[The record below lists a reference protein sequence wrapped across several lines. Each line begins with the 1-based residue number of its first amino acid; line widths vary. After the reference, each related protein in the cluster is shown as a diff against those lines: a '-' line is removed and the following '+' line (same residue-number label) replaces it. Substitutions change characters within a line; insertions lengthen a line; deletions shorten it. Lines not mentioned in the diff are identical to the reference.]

1 MRVCECTC
9 THSCAQ
15 VYMCVCIW
23 VWRWEVE
30 LGCCQGPFSCEFAKW
45 WRQCVPRKWSLYTER
60 GNWSWKKKSS
70 RSHTHTHTECVYE
83 RKREEREEERALE
96 NEFLIPFIHET
107 LLHLPVLWIF
117 NSSLI
122 YTKYSSTHQTNHT
135 LLQASLG

>member
-1 MRVCECTC
+1 MVKTVCSKKMKFIHRKSQLKLKKEKQQI
-9 THSCAQ
+9 THSN
-15 VYMCVCIW
+15 
-23 VWRWEVE
+23 
-30 LGCCQGPFSCEFAKW
+30 
-45 WRQCVPRKWSLYTER
+45 T
-60 GNWSWKKKSS
+60 
-70 RSHTHTHTECVYE
+70 HTHTHTECVYE

>member
-1 MRVCECTC
+1 MAVVKGHFLVNLQSGED
-9 THSCAQ
+9 SVFQ
-15 VYMCVCIW
+15 ENEVYTQKEAT
-23 VWRWEVE
+23 EVE
-30 LGCCQGPFSCEFAKW
+30 K
-45 WRQCVPRKWSLYTER
+45 RKAAD
-60 GNWSWKKKSS
+60 
-70 RSHTHTHTECVYE
+70 HTHTHTECVYE